1 MCTHW
6 AEPSS
11 RVIWPLTRTSVSRL
25 SRAFTVIS
33 TEAEEVVPSLRLST
47 EVAVMV
53 AVPGATPVTMPF
65 LSTVATVSSLELQTT
80 PPVKDTGLT
89 FTESCSRSVA

>member
-1 MCTHW
+1 MSTHW

-33 TEAEEVVPSLRLST
+33 TEAEEGGA
-47 EVAVMV
+47 VAALVHRGCGDGSCTGGHAGDN
-53 AVPGATPVTMPF
+53 AV